1 MIKQLLVVSTIIG
14 SALLL
19 GGCGATAQPAPTP
32 NTGTVQNSTTSP
44 PSAAATAT
52 IISAAELAKH
62 NNAQDCWLAIEG
74 KVYNVT
80 NFIPGHPGGD
90 SIVRGCG
97 QDATAMFN
105 QRPDGSSHSSRA
117 RDLLPSMI
125 VGTYQP

>member
-1 MIKQLLVVSTIIG
+1 VQNSATSVPSTAATAVVVST
-14 SALLL
+14 
-19 GGCGATAQPAPTP
+19 T
-32 NTGTVQNSTTSP
+32 
-44 PSAAATAT
+44 
-52 IISAAELAKH
+52 ELAKH

-80 NFIPGHPGGD
+80 SFIPGHPGGEA
-90 SIVRGCG
+90 IVRGCG

-117 RDLLPSMI
+117 RDLLPSMV